1 MTADCR
7 GAFASMRVE
16 EEEEDRELSGVEVV
30 EAMA

>member
-16 EEEEDRELSGVEVV
+16 EEEDRELSGVEVV